1 MRSGPAAHS
10 ISKCEGFSLLEV
22 LVTVLV
28 LSLGILGLSGLQV
41 TAMKNSYSALLRA
54 QAAQYGY
61 DIVDRMRVNRQQA
74 ITEGYVLDMGATT
87 STKSGLA
94 KADVDEWLA
103 QVSAALPSG
112 EADIK
117 VTADGVAT
125 VIIKWN
131 ESAMGNTLTHS
142 ECPPPQTKG
151 EVCFRLVTEL

>member
-1 MRSGPAAHS
+1 MT
-10 ISKCEGFSLLEV
+10 I
-22 LVTVLV
+22 LV

-74 ITEGYVLDMGATT
+74 ITGGYALDMGAPA
-87 STKSGLA
+87 STELGLA

-142 ECPPPQTKG
+142 ECPAPQTAG
-151 EVCFRLVTEL
+151 DVCFRLVTEL